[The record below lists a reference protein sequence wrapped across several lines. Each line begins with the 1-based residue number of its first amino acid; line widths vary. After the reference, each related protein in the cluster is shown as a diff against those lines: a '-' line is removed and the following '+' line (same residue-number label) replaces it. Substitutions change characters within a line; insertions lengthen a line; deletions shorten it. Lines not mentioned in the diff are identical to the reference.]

1 MIRKFLGFLS
11 ILIFAAAATSAGQV
25 AVDDEPVKI
34 GYMNVQEVISQ
45 MPERP
50 AVERQL
56 NDFIAEKR
64 NQLQQRTASFQQAV
78 ADYQENR
85 ASMSQQQ
92 QDQREEELAQMEE
105 ELVNYQQ
112 TLQAEMQQKRTE
124 LLSPLYD
131 RINAAIETV
140 AQELELDFVLNE
152 ETGIGEKIVYFSSTE
167 KLNITQRVLERVTN
181 QSTQN

>member
-1 MIRKFLGFLS
+1 MIRKFLSFLTV
-11 ILIFAAAATSAGQV
+11 LIFAVAATSVGQV
-25 AVDDEPVKI
+25 ATDDGPVRI

-50 AVERQL
+50 GVEQQL
-56 NDFIAEKR
+56 NDFITQKR
-64 NQLQQRTASFQQAV
+64 NQLQQRTASFQEAV
-78 ADYQENR
+78 ADYQENQ

-92 QDQREEELAQMEE
+92 QAEREEELAQMEE

-112 TLQAEMQQKRTE
+112 TLQAEIQQKRTE

-140 AQELELDFVLNE
+140 AQDLELDFVLNE
-152 ETGIGEKIVYFSSTE
+152 ETGIGEKIVYFSSME
-167 KLNITQRVLERVTN
+167 QMNITQRVLERVTN